1 MTTIGGDTVNSMG
14 RKAVLKRL
22 GRAVAGLGLTVFLLY
37 ITGEAYSKKDFL
49 PYFLDRKSDLA
60 SVVETVLETGPD
72 WDVVHLLLAD
82 EKGIE
87 VEAHLRVPHAPDTRR
102 RALVILGGVGTGKRT
117 VDYLGDT
124 GDWLVMALDYPYR
137 GPRSGLSRGE
147 FLAALPAIRRAVLD
161 TVPASMLA
169 VDYLERRGD
178 VDPNRIVLAGG
189 SFGALFT
196 PALAAADERISAVAI
211 FFGAGDLHALID
223 ANLELWWPLK
233 PVASWLGWI
242 IVSPLEPLK
251 YAHRISP
258 RPIFMLNGTGDEAI
272 PEASAWALH
281 DRAGEP
287 KTVVWLPVGHVNIR
301 SPEFHR
307 QVLDEFV
314 SWLRSVG
321 VISADET
328 FKLLPAGS
336 RVDEQTCA
344 RHPRPQIV
352 TCGSGASLMMGLFDQ
367 GGFDA
372 KRKTA
377 AADRAHFGIHRGHRP
392 RPVRLPIHQP

>member
-1 MTTIGGDTVNSMG
+1 MGPGVDGLPDTKGWVGEIKNSKLRAVEAGDTVKLMEW
-14 RKAVLKRL
+14 KAYVRWLAKAIASLILLVIVVL
-22 GRAVAGLGLTVFLLY
+22 VAGKV
-37 ITGEAYSKKDFL
+37 YSRKDYL
-49 PYFLDRKSDLA
+49 PYFLERKSELVEA
-60 SVVETVLETGPD
+60 TETVLEAGPE

-82 EKGIE
+82 ERGVE

-102 RALVILGGVGTGKRT
+102 RALVILGGVGTGMRT
-117 VDYLGDT
+117 IDYLGNT
-124 GDWLVMALDYPYR
+124 GNWLVMAVDYPYR

-147 FLAALPAIRRAVLD
+147 FLAALPAMRRAVLD
-161 TVPASMLA
+161 TVPASMLT

-223 ANLELWWPLK
+223 ANLELPWPMK
-233 PVASWLGWI
+233 PVASWLGSV

-251 YAHRISP
+251 YVHRIAP
-258 RPIFMLNGTGDEAI
+258 RPLFMLNGAGDEAM
-272 PEASAWALH
+272 PEACARALH

-314 SWLRSVG
+314 YWLREIGFIFGS
-321 VISADET
+321 ET
-328 FKLLPAGS
+328 FDLLAPSNPSGS
-336 RVDEQTCA
+336 
-344 RHPRPQIV
+344 
-352 TCGSGASLMMGLFDQ
+352 
-367 GGFDA
+367 
-372 KRKTA
+372 
-377 AADRAHFGIHRGHRP
+377 
-392 RPVRLPIHQP
+392 